1 MKEVQLYIEGQR
13 VDLFKDE
20 TISVTQSIQNVKD
33 PAKIFTEF
41 SKTFSVPASKSN
53 NKIFKHYYNYD
64 IVNGFDA
71 RQKVSAEIMLNYISF
86 KLGYIKLEGVDLVD
100 NKPHTY
106 RITFFGSTVT
116 LKDLIGEDKLGALT
130 WLDNFAVEY
139 SAANIQTGL
148 TTGFNKI
155 VDSVVYSSAIIT
167 PLISHTK
174 RLYYDSSA
182 PSAETGN
189 LYYDGTTNEGVLWSD
204 LKYSIRVHCIIK
216 AIEKQYGIT
225 FSTDFFNTSN
235 SIYHNLYMWMHRVKG
250 NVQSSLSGDLLYSKV
265 VLWNT
270 FDASDG
276 NSIIYTDPEDEG
288 IFNVNLIYGQIAT
301 ATFNFTT
308 SSTDNY
314 NIYLKKNGVT
324 VAEYRN
330 QNGNFSFS
338 YYFNDE
344 SLNGQY
350 SVTLESKV
358 GISFSPNTDID
369 FVINTDL
376 TTYNY
381 TATSFNDDIDA
392 FFLFYPTQQLPE
404 IKVLDFLTG
413 IFKMFNL
420 TAYVE
425 NGIIIVT
432 TLDSFYSSNN
442 KYDVSEYV
450 STNKKSVDTALPYK
464 QIDFR
469 YAGNKTFLADKF
481 LQLNNQEF
489 GALEYKS
496 NNDNFLG
503 DIYKIEL
510 PFEKMIYERLTDYTD
525 TNTTIQ
531 WGWMA
536 DNKEEAYI
544 GSPLIHYAYKITSGT
559 TISFRISLTT
569 KTSLNRYH
577 IPLNQNGISV
587 DSRSLN
593 FKAEIDEF
601 NLVENANGLFVNYV
615 SYISDIF
622 NAQKRLTKLT
632 AYLPLKIFT
641 KIKLSDRFIITNRKY
656 FINSIDT
663 NLQTGESKLELLN
676 DLTTD

>member
-1 MKEVQLYIEGQR
+1 MQEVQLYIQGQR

-41 SKTFSVPASKSN
+41 SKSFSVPASKSN

-139 SAANIQTGL
+139 SSTNIQTGL
-148 TTGFNKI
+148 TAGHSKL
-155 VDSVVYSSAIIT
+155 VDGTLYSNAFVT

-174 RLYYDSSA
+174 RLYYDTSL
-182 PSAETGN
+182 PMAESGN
-189 LYYDGTTNEGVLWSD
+189 LAYNFFYNQGVLWSD

-216 AIEKQYGIT
+216 AIEKKYGIT

-235 SIYHNLYMWMHRVKG
+235 AVYHDLYMWMHRVKG
-250 NVQSSLSGDLLYSKV
+250 DVQSTLSGETLFSKLI
-265 VLWNT
+265 LWNT
-270 FDASDG
+270 FDVTGDGEIYSD
-276 NSIIYTDPEDEG
+276 DENDS
-288 IFNVNLIYGQIAT
+288 IFNVNINLGET
-301 ATFNFTT
+301 ARADFYLKT
-308 SSTDNY
+308 SSSDFY
-314 NIYLKKNGVT
+314 NVFLKKNGVT

-330 QNGNFSFS
+330 RTGNFSFTYFFNNPS
-338 YYFNDE
+338 Y
-344 SLNGQY
+344 NGQY
-350 SVTLESKV
+350 SLTVESKV
-358 GISFSPNTDID
+358 GILFSPNTEID
-369 FVINTDL
+369 FFYITGAGS
-376 TTYNY
+376 YSA
-381 TATSFNDDIDA
+381 TATAYDDDIDA

-425 NGIIIVT
+425 NGIIVVT
-432 TLDSFYSSNN
+432 TLDDYYSSNN
-442 KYDVSEYV
+442 KYDISEYV
-450 STNKKSVDTALPYK
+450 STDKKTVDNALPYK
-464 QIDFR
+464 QIDFN
-469 YAGNKTFLADKF
+469 YKGNKTFFADKF
-481 LQLNNQEF
+481 LQLNNQNF

-510 PFEKMIYERLTDYTD
+510 PFEKMIYERLNNFDATT
-525 TNTTIQ
+525 TTIQ

-536 DNKEEAYI
+536 DNKQEAYI
-544 GSPLIHYAYKITSGT
+544 GSPLIHYAYRIVTGT
-559 TISFRISLTT
+559 PISFRTTLTT
-569 KTSLNRYH
+569 KTTVSNYN

-587 DSRSLN
+587 GSSSLN
-593 FKAEIDEF
+593 FKAEIDEY
-601 NLVENANGLFVNYV
+601 NLVENDNTLFNSYINYV
-615 SYISDIF
+615 SDIF
-622 NAQKRLTKLT
+622 NVQKRLTKLT

-641 KIKLSDRFIITNRKY
+641 KIKLSDRLIINNRKY
-656 FINSIDT
+656 YINSIDT

-676 DLTTD
+676 DLTSDL